1 VPFTVLV
8 RRSKMHTFGVLEQQI
23 GMVPAHRQ
31 GFAATASS
39 SPSAQADPR
48 GGADSNESALLEERS
63 QPAQA

>member
-1 VPFTVLV
+1 
-8 RRSKMHTFGVLEQQI
+8 MHTFGVLEQQI